1 MDRTSDGI
9 EDQLSARD
17 ELPPV
22 ADPVH
27 HGNDDLPAPV
37 DIADE
42 ELDEVI
48 ESDPVEDLRKW

>member
-1 MDRTSDGI
+1 MERITDRIDEQSP
-9 EDQLSARD
+9 ARD

-37 DIADE
+37 DIGDE
-42 ELDEVI
+42 ELGEVI
-48 ESDPVEDLRKW
+48 EPEPVEDLTKW

>member
-1 MDRTSDGI
+1 MERATDRID
-9 EDQLSARD
+9 ELLPARD

-37 DIADE
+37 AIEDE

-48 ESDPVEDLRKW
+48 EPEPVEDLRKW

>member
-1 MDRTSDGI
+1 MERTTDRID
-9 EDQLSARD
+9 DQLPARD

-37 DIADE
+37 DLGDE
-42 ELDEVI
+42 ELGEVI
-48 ESDPVEDLRKW
+48 EPEPVEDLRKW

>member
-1 MDRTSDGI
+1 MQRPTDRI
-9 EDQLSARD
+9 EEQFPAGD

-42 ELDEVI
+42 ELDEII
-48 ESDPVEDLRKW
+48 EPEPVEDLTKW